1 MNSPH
6 PWFPEGSSGAEAGLC
21 ACWSSALEL
30 EFTGRKGWSL
40 FRRQPQP
47 PAVKTNQRE
56 NIYMK
61 CQDRELHSQAVM
73 FWFLRPQMP
82 AFTSSCTNPPLLA
95 LLQQWLPPSPST
107 SVSPIADVQ
116 EALRSAEPFTTSQL
130 FKILLGLSL
139 TPVFLFLSFLIEA

>member
-1 MNSPH
+1 MTQQGSLFHNPHFKVNSPH
-6 PWFPEGSSGAEAGLC
+6 PWFPEGSSGAEARPC

-40 FRRQPQP
+40 FRRQRQP
-47 PAVKTNQRE
+47 PAIETNQRE

-73 FWFLRPQMP
+73 FWFLRLQMP
-82 AFTSSCTNPPLLA
+82 AFSASCPNPPLLA
-95 LLQQWLPPSPST
+95 LLQEWFPPSPST

-116 EALRSAEPFTTSQL
+116 EALS
-130 FKILLGLSL
+130 
-139 TPVFLFLSFLIEA
+139 